1 MISYREL
8 LYKYFEKGG
17 FDMLKFKKISN
28 KETAKVMSQVDTQPC
43 KYAGERGAYNCLYD
57 CTTAGKPRYYK
68 STDL

>member
-1 MISYREL
+1 
-8 LYKYFEKGG
+8 
-17 FDMLKFKKISN
+17 MLKFKKISN